1 MPHAWAT
8 AFDQVV
14 RPKTPR
20 GDGNSRRGM
29 ARQAWLGGRQTQNPE
44 RGRKLHHASCHQS
57 ASSSSSDPKP
67 REGTETHIGDG
78 DAARGHAE
86 SSDPKP
92 REGTETWDIC
102 CPPGEMLSEVV
113 RPKTPRGDGNFVD
126 HHCHSLSPRVVRPKT
141 PRGDGNI
148 RTSSRQRRKSP
159 VVRPKTPRGD
169 GNPATIAPARA
180 DDSGRQTQNPERG
193 RKPHGPGRAADGP
206 GGRQTQNP
214 ERGRKLDCANWLGA
228 DPGGRQT
235 QNPERGRKLHIDFLD
250 LARRE
255 DHVVRPKTPRED
267 GNSSTIASMSM
278 SQSSSRQTQNPERGR
293 KLDCANWLGA
303 DPGGRQTQNP
313 ERGRKPHGP
322 GRAADG
328 PGGRQTQNPERGRKH
343 SESHVLT
350 ADSHVVRPK
359 TPRGDG
365 NRAAF
370 DTRSS

>member
-1 MPHAWAT
+1 MSSDPKPREGTETGQRSTPAT
-8 AFDQVV
+8 W
-14 RPKTPR
+14 RPR
-20 GDGNSRRGM
+20 V
-29 ARQAWLGGRQTQNPE
+29 GRQTQNPE
-44 RGRKLHHASCHQS
+44 RGRKHGIS
-57 ASSSSSDPKP
+57 AARPGRCCPRSSDPKP
-67 REGTETHIGDG
+67 REGTETSSTIIAIPSPHV
-78 DAARGHAE
+78 

-92 REGTETWDIC
+92 REGTETC
-102 CPPGEMLSEVV
+102 ANPFGVM
-113 RPKTPRGDGNFVD
+113 RMG
-126 HHCHSLSPRVVRPKT
+126 PKT

-293 KLDCANWLGA
+293 KLGA
-303 DPGGRQTQNP
+303 CHRRRHD
-313 ERGRKPHGP
+313 
-322 GRAADG
+322 
-328 PGGRQTQNPERGRKH
+328 
-343 SESHVLT
+343 
-350 ADSHVVRPK
+350 
-359 TPRGDG
+359 
-365 NRAAF
+365 
-370 DTRSS
+370 

>member
-1 MPHAWAT
+1 RQTQNPERGRKLAARHGT
-8 AFDQVV
+8 AGVARGSSDPKPREGTETGQRSTPALVDFRVV

-20 GDGNSRRGM
+20 GDGNQVSN
-29 ARQAWLGGRQTQNPE
+29 GGGNLAAT
-44 RGRKLHHASCHQS
+44 GR
-57 ASSSSSDPKP
+57 
-67 REGTETHIGDG
+67 
-78 DAARGHAE
+78 

-141 PRGDGNI
+141 PRGDGNL
-148 RTSSRQRRKSP
+148 RQPFRCDADGRLGSSDPKPREGTETFARVPVSVVNRQSSDPKPREGTETRKRRASSDRLL

-193 RKPHGPGRAADGP
+193 RKPISGTATLREDTPS
-206 GGRQTQNP
+206 RQTQNP

-255 DHVVRPKTPRED
+255 DHVVRPKT
-267 GNSSTIASMSM
+267 
-278 SQSSSRQTQNPERGR
+278 
-293 KLDCANWLGA
+293 
-303 DPGGRQTQNP
+303 
-313 ERGRKPHGP
+313 
-322 GRAADG
+322 
-328 PGGRQTQNPERGRKH
+328 
-343 SESHVLT
+343 
-350 ADSHVVRPK
+350 
-359 TPRGDG
+359 
-365 NRAAF
+365 
-370 DTRSS
+370 